1 LSDIEEIEKTPLEQ
15 RMAFFNTYDLLRH
28 GTSIRPEAP
37 AVGFVPSGDAYRNA
51 LRITYAEFAS
61 RVTQTANLF
70 HDLGLKHNDVISY
83 LLPNP
88 PKTLS
93 ILWGAEAAAI
103 AGPIN
108 PLLEHKTIA
117 EICRAAG
124 TNVLLAMGERP
135 GSDIWSKAMAVRDE
149 LPDLKAVIRVMGP
162 TEEKEGI
169 YGYEECMGRYTGD
182 RLNSGRV
189 IDQ

>member
-1 LSDIEEIEKTPLEQ
+1 
-15 RMAFFNTYDLLRH
+15 MAFCNAYDLSRH

-37 AVGFVPSGDAYRNA
+37 AISFIPSGDAYRNEA
-51 LRITYAEFAS
+51 QITYAEFAS
-61 RVTQTANLF
+61 RMMQTANLF

-108 PLLEHKTIA
+108 PLLEHKTISA
-117 EICRAAG
+117 ICRAAG

-149 LPDLKAVIRVMGP
+149 LLDLKAVIRVMGP
-162 TEEKEGI
+162 TEEREGI

-189 IDQ
+189 ISQ